1 MPEGLK
7 NWNCRHWRIS
17 PFHPRCFGAEGA
29 GGSLQGDETRSIFIL
44 SWRRFVNCSLPLCT
58 SLFLNICWGPF
69 FVTFGC
75 HTERQRCEKNTF
87 RSVCWGQCW
96 FNMRKGEG
104 RPLCLSLLAVICLVG
119 LRGEHLRGAVFSCG
133 CSPEWRVT
141 AECPWLYPVN
151 PLFCL
156 THTVLILFHFFFST
170 TCSWR
175 INMGLCK
182 TPMQWSVNLAGL
194 RSPSLEGYPLGLT
207 PWMASGNWTF
217 GSFLNADKTVLPTRD
232 SEDLLPCQQL
242 CLVAVP
248 AWPASNKT
256 PDLWVLSGFPWAE
269 VLHTCCWIL
278 PEEEACSEWPMRMG
292 RRRENV
298 GSLAWIP
305 PDPARYVPLP
315 LPIPV
320 VNYIFLYSLL

>member
-1 MPEGLK
+1 MVTIK
-7 NWNCRHWRIS
+7 NVLPVYFTTNISGDRIS
-17 PFHPRCFGAEGA
+17 FKSSGCF
-29 GGSLQGDETRSIFIL
+29 F
-44 SWRRFVNCSLPLCT
+44 P
-58 SLFLNICWGPF
+58 
-69 FVTFGC
+69 
-75 HTERQRCEKNTF
+75 
-87 RSVCWGQCW
+87 
-96 FNMRKGEG
+96 KGLD
-104 RPLCLSLLAVICLVG
+104 R
-119 LRGEHLRGAVFSCG
+119 
-133 CSPEWRVT
+133 
-141 AECPWLYPVN
+141 
-151 PLFCL
+151 
-156 THTVLILFHFFFST
+156 
-170 TCSWR
+170 
-175 INMGLCK
+175 
-182 TPMQWSVNLAGL
+182 
-194 RSPSLEGYPLGLT
+194 
-207 PWMASGNWTF
+207 
-217 GSFLNADKTVLPTRD
+217 SFLNADKTVLPTRG

-278 PEEEACSEWPMRMG
+278 PEEEACSEWPMGMG

>member
-69 FVTFGC
+69 LWVLVVT
-75 HTERQRCEKNTF
+75 QRGKGVRKIRSGQFAEGSAGLIWGKGRGV
-87 RSVCWGQCW
+87 RSVCHSWPSSASWGC
-96 FNMRKGEG
+96 G
-104 RPLCLSLLAVICLVG
+104 RSID
-119 LRGEHLRGAVFSCG
+119 GAVFSCG

-217 GSFLNADKTVLPTRD
+217 GSFLNADKTVLPTRG

-278 PEEEACSEWPMRMG
+278 PEEEACSDWPMGMG

-305 PDPARYVPLP
+305 PDPARYVLLP